1 MEAKGDS
8 GATVV
13 SPNPA
18 SGFMDERGDASSHEG
33 NTQVVDAQ
41 ESEATNIDAEPQ
53 VTEQP
58 VKETEPGGATGSS
71 RVAGNN
77 GEKDSIASDE
87 NVDLTQDD
95 KEGSSDSQ
103 SEPFEMLKIPDP
115 GEATPTHSNIS
126 DEAEILDAAKEVDQ
140 DSVEEKY
147 VPEEKKEEE
156 DGGYMDILGNGLL
169 RKKVIKKGEG
179 RDSRPSHGDMVTLKA
194 EGRLENGTAVDTQD
208 TVTFTL
214 GDGDVIQAW
223 DLAVSLMEMGESC
236 ELITAAKYAFG
247 ALGRE
252 PDIPGDAT
260 ITYTLELLNKEQS
273 PLLSSLSVKERY
285 TKGETK
291 RERGNYLFGRKDY
304 TGAINSYSKA
314 ITILEYPGSTD
325 GADTNTLQEVLD
337 CKLKCYN
344 NLAASQ
350 LKIDAYDAAIRSC
363 ESVLKSQPDNVK
375 ALYRIGKAYGSKG
388 DNEKALSYLK
398 KALNIDPASK
408 IIHTELS
415 KLSQK
420 LKADTDSERA
430 MYRRM
435 MGANKPTK
443 KQTNGPSW
451 WKMPLIFG
459 SVMAGVVSVGL
470 AVAYRYGQH

>member
-8 GATVV
+8 AATVV

-18 SGFMDERGDASSHEG
+18 SDFMDERGDASSHGG
-33 NTQVVDAQ
+33 NTQVVETQ
-41 ESEATNIDAEPQ
+41 ESEASNLDAEPQ
-53 VTEQP
+53 AAEQSVTESKP
-58 VKETEPGGATGSS
+58 DEAPGPTSAAT
-71 RVAGNN
+71 NN

-103 SEPFEMLKIPDP
+103 SEPFEMLKIPDQ
-115 GEATPTHSNIS
+115 GEATPTHSNIG
-126 DEAEILDAAKEVDQ
+126 DEAEIVDDTKDVDP
-140 DSVEEKY
+140 DSVKEKD
-147 VPEEKKEEE
+147 VPVEKEEE
-156 DGGYMDILGNGLL
+156 DGCMDILGNGLL
-169 RKKVIKKGEG
+169 RKKVTKKGEG
-179 RDSRPSHGDMVTLKA
+179 HDSRPQHGDMVTLKA
-194 EGRLENGTAVDTQD
+194 EGRLDNGTVVDKQEA
-208 TVTFTL
+208 VTFAL

-223 DLAVSLMEMGESC
+223 DLAVSLMETGEHC

-247 ALGRE
+247 ATGRE
-252 PDIPGDAT
+252 PDIPADAT
-260 ITYTLELLNKEQS
+260 ITYTLELVSKEQS
-273 PLLSSLSVKERY
+273 PMLSSLSLIERLK
-285 TKGETK
+285 KGETK
-291 RERGNYLFGRKDY
+291 RERGNFLFGRKDY

-314 ITILEYPGSTD
+314 ITVLEYPGSTD
-325 GADTNTLQEVLD
+325 GAETNTLQEVLD
-337 CKLKCYN
+337 SKLKCYN

-363 ESVLKSQPDNVK
+363 EGVLKSQPDNVK
-375 ALYRIGKAYGSKG
+375 ALYRIGKAYSSKG
-388 DNEKALSYLK
+388 ENEKALSYLK
-398 KALNIDPASK
+398 KALSIDPASK
-408 IIHTELS
+408 IIHAELS

-435 MGANKPTK
+435 MGANKPSK
-443 KQTNGPSW
+443 KPSGGPSW

-459 SVMAGVVSVGL
+459 GVMAGVVSVGL